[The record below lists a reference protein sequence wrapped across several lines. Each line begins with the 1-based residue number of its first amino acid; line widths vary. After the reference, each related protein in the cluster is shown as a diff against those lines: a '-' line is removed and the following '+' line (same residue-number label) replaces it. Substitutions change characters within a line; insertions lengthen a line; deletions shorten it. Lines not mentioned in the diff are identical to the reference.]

1 MVTMHIYAY
10 MQKCTR
16 KCRNVQGP
24 HNKEKEIA
32 VCSKIWF
39 SSFWTSTSFPFSTN
53 FCQKRRNHFNLQPS
67 NLPSVCCFVW
77 FWPFD
82 VSPVFVFLAPRDAG
96 LEKVMLTF
104 TFPALITVTVG
115 AKSTRSDFLC
125 IFALVAG
132 NEIWRPIIKLSDH
145 RWTLLLFQVEESTF
159 WICMTPVCVIRGIV
173 WHGCFCRFLSK
184 IATTRLYIVQWRHW
198 TSGCNRDK
206 MKFEVKGNISDKI
219 QSPAVKK
226 DIMSSFTKF

>member
-1 MVTMHIYAY
+1 

-115 AKSTRSDFLC
+115 AKSTRSDFLW

-132 NEIWRPIIKLSDH
+132 NENTASNYQIIRSSLNIIVISSRGEHLLDLH
-145 RWTLLLFQVEESTF
+145 DFCLCCSWNCLTWLLLSVFV
-159 WICMTPVCVIRGIV
+159 
-173 WHGCFCRFLSK
+173 
-184 IATTRLYIVQWRHW
+184 
-198 TSGCNRDK
+198 
-206 MKFEVKGNISDKI
+206 
-219 QSPAVKK
+219 
-226 DIMSSFTKF
+226 